1 MDSLLRIV
9 AAAIRRRCQAVL
21 VLAALALAPGAGFA
35 QSPDPEAAGNT
46 PTALVYVF
54 RAMGGKF
61 VTRDMDDL
69 AAKIGANGFEVEVFN
84 YTGWM
89 RPAKDAIKRYRSET
103 VKPRIIA
110 LGHSAGGDSAIRFAL
125 SLKRAQVPVDL
136 IIALDPTRIA
146 NRVPANVARFINI
159 YSSDHT
165 FGGGDPTPAPD
176 FEGHFAS
183 VDLKDYSDVWHLYM
197 AKVTALQDVIVDKIV
212 EVGMGAPPPP
222 GESIAIE
229 YSPPRDQPLELWD
242 SGVAVVAGAGETA
255 ATVAKQFGVP
265 PWVVADVNQVAADA
279 PLAAG
284 QRLVVPRHLAATPG
298 PSN

>member
-1 MDSLLRIV
+1 
-9 AAAIRRRCQAVL
+9 
-21 VLAALALAPGAGFA
+21 
-35 QSPDPEAAGNT
+35 
-46 PTALVYVF
+46 
-54 RAMGGKF
+54 MGGKF

-89 RPAKDAIKRYRSET
+89 RPAKDAIKRYRSEP

-146 NRVPANVARFINI
+146 NRVPANVGRFINI
-159 YSSDHT
+159 YSSEHT

-176 FEGHFAS
+176 FDGHFAS

-212 EVGMGAPPPP
+212 EVGTGAPPPP
-222 GESIAIE
+222 GASIAIE

-255 ATVAKQFGVP
+255 ATVAAQFGVP
-265 PWVVADVNQVAADA
+265 AWAVAEHQQGRRRCAARRGPASRRAQPSRGGAGAVELTLGAGQPVAASPA
-279 PLAAG
+279 RRP
-284 QRLVVPRHLAATPG
+284 
-298 PSN
+298 